1 MGVFHRAP
9 PRVSSSTVEETV
21 DEMSSFGE
29 KLAAAR
35 EARPSKDVQVVL
47 DGEIASQ
54 RDALIEQIESIQ
66 EDDRLGVESEA
77 DNLRTQLDELAEA
90 ARESMITLRFTRL
103 PGRDWAAL
111 TSKHPV
117 RPDVPIDRHYGYNY
131 DAVCE
136 AAAAVSGVRVEDG
149 AEIALVVRDATADSP
164 AVNEW
169 ADLFDVLSGTEVAD
183 IRDAVWALNEWE
195 PQQRLN
201 LLVKDSGAAMRSD
214 KK

>member
-1 MGVFHRAP
+1 
-9 PRVSSSTVEETV
+9 
-21 DEMSSFGE
+21 MSSFAE

-35 EARPSKDVQVVL
+35 AARPHKDVQIVL

-54 RDALIEQIESIQ
+54 RDELLASLKEASETGA
-66 EDDRLGVESEA
+66 DDRLGAESAA
-77 DNLRTQLDELAEA
+77 DEIRQRLDELTETAQQ
-90 ARESMITLRFTRL
+90 STITLRFTRL

-117 RPDVPIDRHYGYNY
+117 RPEVPIDRHYGYNY

-136 AAAAVSGVRVEDG
+136 AAAAMSGVRIEGEEEIPLIVRAATED
-149 AEIALVVRDATADSP
+149 AP

-169 ADLFDVLSGTEVAD
+169 ADLFDVLPGSSVGD
-183 IRDAVWALNEWE
+183 IRDAIWALNEYE

-201 LLVKDSGAAMRSD
+201 LLVKGSGAATRSVTN
-214 KK
+214 